1 MTKFEQIS
9 SFKKNSSFRGASD
22 ACEPGI
28 QNHAQIP
35 HLDSGPAP
43 SACPGMTEVS
53 RRAVLLGSGAV
64 VVSVGAAVSLDTV
77 LSINAAHAQGAKPPL
92 TPDQLSSYIAVNAD
106 GSVSAYFG
114 KMDMGHGLHVA
125 IGQIV
130 AEELDV
136 AFGRVT
142 VIMGDTATSVNQ
154 GGASGST
161 GIQLGGKQMRVAA
174 AEARRV
180 LVEMAAGLLSTPAG
194 KLLVKDGMVSVRD
207 DASKRVSYAQMIGGK
222 YFNVQLDWNKKYG
235 NPLYAPGKAQP
246 KKPSEHTIVGQPIK
260 RTDVAPKV
268 FAQEDFVTDVKVPG
282 MVHARMIRPP
292 VAGAVPVRVDDSA
305 LRNIPGA
312 RAVWDKGFL
321 GVVADKE
328 WDAIRA
334 TEKLKVEWSQ
344 VTPPFPDQATLYDH
358 IRQAPPRMRKV
369 EKENGNIDEA
379 FKSAAKV
386 IEAEY
391 EWPFQSHASMGPACA
406 LVEIKDGQG
415 TTQVTCWSA
424 TQKSHFVQ
432 QGLALT
438 LGMPADKVRVIH
450 TMGPGSYGRNDA
462 DDCAMDAAVL
472 AKAVGRPVRLQYMR
486 DQGTGWDPKG
496 PASTHKARAALDAA
510 GKVTAY
516 EFSSKGFSRVDVN
529 TNGGHPWDTL
539 AGQTLG
545 VALKSGDGFGVPAES
560 YAFDNKRL
568 SWETIAPLL
577 DRASPL
583 RSAHLRDPVGP
594 QIHFASESFIDE
606 VAAAVGADAIE
617 FRLRHI
623 KEPRDVA
630 VIKAAA
636 EKAKWETRPSPRRD
650 QTGDKVS
657 GRGIAYAQRN
667 GTRVAVIAEVDVD
680 RSTGKIWARK
690 FTVAHDCGQI
700 INPDGLTKC
709 IEGNIVQGVSRTLWE
724 EVKFDNKAVTS
735 VDWLTYPILDITET
749 PAEVNV
755 VLINHPEIEPSGA
768 GEPSIRPVAAAI
780 ANAIFDATGVR
791 IRRVPFSPE
800 HVKAALS

>member
-1 MTKFEQIS
+1 MTKFEKTLS
-9 SFKKNSSFRGASD
+9 
-22 ACEPGI
+22 
-28 QNHAQIP
+28 
-35 HLDSGPAP
+35 L
-43 SACPGMTEVS
+43 T
-53 RRAVLLGSGAV
+53 RRSVLLGGGAL
-64 VVSVGAAVSLDTV
+64 VVSIGAGVTLETV
-77 LSINAAHAQGAKPPL
+77 LSISQAYAQGAKPPL

-106 GSVSAYFG
+106 GSISAYFG

-136 AFGRVT
+136 PFKSVK
-142 VIMGDTATSVNQ
+142 VFMGDTATSVNQ

-161 GIQLGGKQMRVAA
+161 GIQLGGKQMRMAA

-180 LVEMAAGLLSTPAG
+180 LVEMAAGVLSTPADR
-194 KLLVKDGMVSVRD
+194 LTVNDGVVSAAD
-207 DASKRVSYAQMIGGK
+207 DKAKRISYGEMIGGK
-222 YFNVQLDWNKKYG
+222 YFNVQLDWNKEYG
-235 NPLYAPGKAQP
+235 NALYAPGKAQP
-246 KKPSEHTIVGQPIK
+246 KKPSEHKIVGQPIK
-260 RTDVAPKV
+260 REDVAPKV
-268 FAQEDFVTDVKVPG
+268 FCQEDFCTDVKVPD
-282 MVHARMIRPP
+282 MVHGRMIRPP
-292 VAGAVPVRVDDSA
+292 VAGSVPVKVDEGSIK
-305 LRNIPGA
+305 NIPGA
-312 RAVWDKGFL
+312 KVVWDKGFL

-328 WDAIRA
+328 WDAIKA
-334 TEKLKVEWSQ
+334 AEKLKVEWSAEA
-344 VTPPFPDQATLYDH
+344 PPFPEQASLYDH
-358 IRQAPPRMRKV
+358 IRKASVRKRVV
-369 EKENGNIDEA
+369 EQQNGNVDEA
-379 FKSAAKV
+379 FKSAARV

-406 LVEIKDGQG
+406 LVEIKDGN
-415 TTQVTCWSA
+415 VTCWSG

-432 QGLALT
+432 NGLAAT
-438 LGMPADKVRVIH
+438 LQVPLDKVRVIFKP
-450 TMGPGSYGRNDA
+450 GPGSYGRNDA
-462 DDCAMDAAVL
+462 DDCAMDAGVL

-496 PASTHKARAALDAA
+496 PASTHRARAGLNAS
-510 GKVTAY
+510 GEVIAY
-516 EFSSKGFSRVDVN
+516 EFTSKAFSRVDVD
-529 TNGGHPWDTL
+529 TNGGKPPDTL

-545 VALKSGDGFGVPAES
+545 VVLKSGDGFGVPAES
-560 YAFDNKRL
+560 YAVEHKRL
-568 SWETIAPLL
+568 AWETIPPLL

-583 RSAHLRDPVGP
+583 RSSHLRDPVGP

-606 VAAAVGADAIE
+606 VAAAVNADPIE

-636 EKAKWETRPSPRRD
+636 EKAKWDTRPSPRRD
-650 QTGDKVS
+650 QTGTKVS

-667 GTRVAVIAEVDVD
+667 GTRVAIVAEVDID
-680 RSTGKIWARK
+680 RTTGKIWARK

-700 INPDGLTKC
+700 INPDGLVKC

-724 EVKFDNKAVTS
+724 EVTFDRKAVTS
-735 VDWLTYPILDITET
+735 VDWVTYPILDITET
-749 PAEVNV
+749 PSQVDV
-755 VLINHPEIEPSGA
+755 VLINHPEIPPSGA

-800 HVKAALS
+800 RVKAALS